1 MTQCVEICE
10 HPLTSSCDTLYIL
23 VHIYIAQNHQQV
35 FIFFFT
41 ALSSCQTVFPDFIPT
56 GYIRENVECMN
67 AGNTPCNAIYQNYT
81 KPSCTG
87 CPLIQLDE
95 CTGSQL
101 VNCES
106 ATDIEY
112 AEAAFQ
118 FNTAQPPQPNPCTI
132 VMAET
137 AECIQAAVR
146 KVRELRNTSEHGN
159 LQLSIRGGRHSY
171 IGASTVSKGV
181 IIDVSQFKAFVPST
195 VADTVIMGV
204 GNTLIEVYANLWNLT
219 QSSLPRSLFP
229 GGTCPTVGLSGLI
242 LGGGQGIVGRNHGLA
257 CDNILEYQMVNATGD
272 VLVVNNITNP
282 DLFWALRGGGNG
294 NFGIVYQVTLR
305 RFEIPEQ
312 NADII
317 VYYYTPGDWLEVFQT
332 WQEYILSQYF
342 IDREYIW
349 AQLTITPT
357 RLHVAAH
364 ASGSAAVVNEFLEH
378 FQNTFINNLTNTSPS
393 GYRSNSNYTVCNY
406 TPANYSG
413 ALAFWAGC
421 TMENNCGTNEDFERC
436 LQLPTQCCGHPF
448 NMNSGY
454 QPRSK
459 PLSTEGMQT
468 MIDNILNVVNVAGCM
483 NASVQMDSLGG
494 RINAVNSDA
503 TAFPH
508 RDNIFGYQYITYFVE
523 PCNQT
528 AMIQWLDRFY
538 ANMTQFMGNGSYRNY
553 ANINISTPNEKY
565 FLGNLGRLMNI
576 KSIYDPENFF
586 NYSQSI
592 PPSMQSTGSGAK
604 PLLWQSIPYAFT
616 AIIAI
621 AIGVFLARPS
631 IFGHHS
637 TN

>member
-1 MTQCVEICE
+1 M
-10 HPLTSSCDTLYIL
+10 
-23 VHIYIAQNHQQV
+23 
-35 FIFFFT
+35 
-41 ALSSCQTVFPDFIPT
+41 
-56 GYIRENVECMN
+56 
-67 AGNTPCNAIYQNYT
+67 
-81 KPSCTG
+81 
-87 CPLIQLDE
+87 
-95 CTGSQL
+95 
-101 VNCES
+101 NCES
-106 ATDIEY
+106 ATNIEY

-118 FNTAQPPQPNPCTI
+118 FNTAQPPYPDPCTI
-132 VMAET
+132 VMAES
-137 AECIQAAVR
+137 AACIQAAVR
-146 KVRELRNTSEHGN
+146 EVRRLRNTSEHSN
-159 LQLSIRGGRHSY
+159 LQISIRGGRHSY

-181 IIDVSQFKAFVPST
+181 VIDISRIKTFQPST
-195 VADTVIMGV
+195 VADTVVMGV
-204 GNTLIEVYANLWNLT
+204 GNTLIEVYSNLWNLT

-242 LGGGQGIVGRNHGLA
+242 LGGGQGIVGRKHGLA
-257 CDNILEYQMVNATGD
+257 CDNILQYEMVNATGD
-272 VLVVNNITNP
+272 VLVVNNVTNP
-282 DLFWALRGGGNG
+282 DLYWALRGGGNG
-294 NFGIVYQVTLR
+294 NFGIVYQVILQ

-317 VYYYTPGDWLEVFQT
+317 IYYNNSGDWLEVFQA
-332 WQEYILSQYF
+332 WQNYTLSQYF

-349 AQLTITPT
+349 TQITITPV

-364 ASGSAAVVNEFLEH
+364 ASGNATAMNDFLEH
-378 FQNTFINNLTNTSPS
+378 FRNTFINNLPNTTP
-393 GYRSNSNYTVCNY
+393 RDTICNY

-436 LQLPTQCCGHPF
+436 LQLPTQCDGNPF

-468 MIDNILNVVNVAGCM
+468 MIDNVLNVVNVAGCM

-494 RINAVNSDA
+494 RINAVESDS

-508 RDNIFGYQYITYFVE
+508 RDNLFGYQYITYFVE

-553 ANINISTPNEKY
+553 ANINISTPNERY
-565 FLGNLGRLMNI
+565 FLGNLNNLTRI

-586 NYSQSI
+586 QYSQSI
-592 PPSMQSTGSGAK
+592 PPSVPSMQPTGSGAK
-604 PLLWQSIPYAFT
+604 PLLWQGISYAIT
-616 AIIAI
+616 AIV
-621 AIGVFLARPS
+621 IGAFLIRPY
-631 IFGHHS
+631 IFGHHP

>member
-1 MTQCVEICE
+1 M
-10 HPLTSSCDTLYIL
+10 
-23 VHIYIAQNHQQV
+23 
-35 FIFFFT
+35 
-41 ALSSCQTVFPDFIPT
+41 
-56 GYIRENVECMN
+56 
-67 AGNTPCNAIYQNYT
+67 
-81 KPSCTG
+81 
-87 CPLIQLDE
+87 
-95 CTGSQL
+95 
-101 VNCES
+101 NCES
-106 ATDIEY
+106 ATNIEY

-118 FNTAQPPQPNPCTI
+118 FNTAQPPYPDPCTI
-132 VMAET
+132 VMAES
-137 AECIQAAVR
+137 AVCIQAAVR
-146 KVRELRNTSEHGN
+146 EVRRLRNTSEHRN
-159 LQLSIRGGRHSY
+159 LQISIRGGRHSY

-181 IIDVSQFKAFVPST
+181 VIDISRIKTFQPST
-195 VADTVIMGV
+195 VADTVVMGV
-204 GNTLIEVYANLWNLT
+204 GNTLIEVYSNLWNLT

-242 LGGGQGIVGRNHGLA
+242 LGGGQGIVGRKHGLA
-257 CDNILEYQMVNATGD
+257 CDNILEYEMVNATGD
-272 VLVVNNITNP
+272 VLVVNNVTNP
-282 DLFWALRGGGNG
+282 DLYWALRGGGNG
-294 NFGIVYQVTLR
+294 NFGIVYQVILQ

-317 VYYYTPGDWLEVFQT
+317 IYYNNSGDWLEVFQA
-332 WQEYILSQYF
+332 WQNYTLSQYF

-349 AQLTITPT
+349 TQITITPV

-364 ASGSAAVVNEFLEH
+364 ASGNATAMNDFLEH
-378 FQNTFINNLTNTSPS
+378 FRNTFINNLPNTTP
-393 GYRSNSNYTVCNY
+393 RDTICNY

-436 LQLPTQCCGHPF
+436 LQLPTQCDGNPF

-494 RINAVNSDA
+494 RINAVESDS

-508 RDNIFGYQYITYFVE
+508 RDNLFGYQYITYFVE

-553 ANINISTPNEKY
+553 ANINISTPNERY
-565 FLGNLGRLMNI
+565 FLGNLNNLMRI

-586 NYSQSI
+586 QYSQSI
-592 PPSMQSTGSGAK
+592 PPSVPSMQPTGSGAK
-604 PLLWQSIPYAFT
+604 PLLWQGISYAIT
-616 AIIAI
+616 AIV
-621 AIGVFLARPS
+621 IGAFLVRPY
-631 IFGHHS
+631 IFGHHP